1 MTHLSIAVVAHSALT
16 SGDIND
22 LRRLFDQEYLQ
33 DFGSWDPN
41 QPYGYARHDFHVIAR
56 SAAGGVGHVGWARRI
71 IGVGSTEV
79 PQRFR
84 LLAFRG
90 NQ

>member
-22 LRRLFDQEYLQ
+22 LRRLFDQEYLR

-56 SAAGGVGHVGWARRI
+56 SADGIVGHVGWARRT
-71 IGVGSTEV
+71 IGVGGT
-79 PQRFR
+79 
-84 LLAFRG
+84 
-90 NQ
+90 